1 MGDNNAI
8 IRLSQS
14 SLACKML
21 QEDAHFN
28 MHKSESRP
36 TFRRREGVSKKAV
49 CQIKQRREVDKLY
62 FSCAHSVRAL
72 LTKSDQF
79 QINLMGYGYFFNF
92 LLLVLA

>member
-49 CQIKQRREVDKLY
+49 CQIKQPREVDELF
-62 FSCAHSVRAL
+62 FSCAHSVRVL
-72 LTKSDQF
+72 LTRSDQF
-79 QINLMGYGYFFNF
+79 HLKLMEWLF
-92 LLLVLA
+92 LYI